1 MMDKMIL
8 GRYIPG
14 NSWLH
19 RIDPRAKITAVMAFI
34 AIVFLANN
42 WLTYALMFAYV
53 LYLVLTSKVPF
64 LFFIKGLQPIF
75 WLILITL
82 LLQVFFTKGGTV
94 LVDLGLLQ
102 ITTLGLANGAMMF
115 CRFVLIIFMTT
126 LLTLTTSPIEL
137 TDGLEKILAPFRLVH
152 LPVHELAL
160 MLSISLRF
168 IPTLLDETEKI
179 LKAQKARGVEFTS
192 GKWSD
197 RIKAIIPLL
206 VPLFISAFKRAED
219 LAIAM
224 EARGYRGGK
233 GRTRFRLLRWRF
245 ADTCLLISLAVLSGL
260 LFWLRS

>member
-82 LLQVFFTKGGTV
+82 LLQVFFYKRR
-94 LVDLGLLQ
+94 DS
-102 ITTLGLANGAMMF
+102 F
-115 CRFVLIIFMTT
+115 SRFRTFTNNDT
-126 LLTLTTSPIEL
+126 R
-137 TDGLEKILAPFRLVH
+137 TD
-152 LPVHELAL
+152 
-160 MLSISLRF
+160 
-168 IPTLLDETEKI
+168 
-179 LKAQKARGVEFTS
+179 
-192 GKWSD
+192 KWSD
-197 RIKAIIPLL
+197 
-206 VPLFISAFKRAED
+206 D
-219 LAIAM
+219 
-224 EARGYRGGK
+224 
-233 GRTRFRLLRWRF
+233 
-245 ADTCLLISLAVLSGL
+245 VLSL
-260 LFWLRS
+260 CSHYFYDNTFNINDKPD

>member
-19 RIDPRAKITAVMAFI
+19 KLDPRAKITAVMAFI

-42 WLTYALMFAYV
+42 WQTYALMFVYV

-82 LLQVFFTKGGTV
+82 LLQVFFTKGGTI
-94 LVDLGLLQ
+94 LVDLGPLQ

-168 IPTLLDETEKI
+168 IPTLMDETEKI

-192 GKWSD
+192 GKWRD

-224 EARGYRGGK
+224 EARGYRGGT

-245 ADTCLLISLAVLSGL
+245 ADTFLLISLVILSGL

>member
-42 WLTYALMFAYV
+42 WLTYALMFVYV

-152 LPVHELAL
+152 LSVHELAL

-168 IPTLLDETEKI
+168 IPTLMDETEKI
-179 LKAQKARGVEFTS
+179 LKAQKLVGLNLRVENGVIGLKRLFRCS
-192 GKWSD
+192 CLF
-197 RIKAIIPLL
+197 LL
-206 VPLFISAFKRAED
+206 V
-219 LAIAM
+219 
-224 EARGYRGGK
+224 
-233 GRTRFRLLRWRF
+233 RLSVRKTWRLRWK
-245 ADTCLLISLAVLSGL
+245 LAVIEVVKGEQDSVYYAGDLQIH
-260 LFWLRS
+260 FC

>member
-42 WLTYALMFAYV
+42 WLTYALMFVYV

-168 IPTLLDETEKI
+168 IPTLMDETEKI

-224 EARGYRGGK
+224 EARGYRGGE
-233 GRTRFRLLRWRF
+233 GRTRFRILRWRF
-245 ADTCLLISLAVLSGL
+245 ADTFLLISLAVLSGL

>member
-1 MMDKMIL
+1 
-8 GRYIPG
+8 
-14 NSWLH
+14 
-19 RIDPRAKITAVMAFI
+19 
-34 AIVFLANN
+34 
-42 WLTYALMFAYV
+42 
-53 LYLVLTSKVPF
+53 
-64 LFFIKGLQPIF
+64 
-75 WLILITL
+75 
-82 LLQVFFTKGGTV
+82 
-94 LVDLGLLQ
+94 
-102 ITTLGLANGAMMF
+102 MF

-168 IPTLLDETEKI
+168 IPTLMDETEKI

-192 GKWSD
+192 GKWRD

-224 EARGYRGGK
+224 EARGYRGGT

-245 ADTCLLISLAVLSGL
+245 ADTFLLISLVILSGL

>member
-168 IPTLLDETEKI
+168 IPTLMDETEKI

-224 EARGYRGGK
+224 EARSYRGGK

-245 ADTCLLISLAVLSGL
+245 ADTFLLISLAVLSGL

>member
-19 RIDPRAKITAVMAFI
+19 KLDPRAKITAVMAFI

-42 WLTYALMFAYV
+42 WQTYALMFLYV

-64 LFFIKGLQPIF
+64 LFFIRGLQPIF

-82 LLQVFFTKGGTV
+82 LLQVFFTKGGTI
-94 LVDLGLLQ
+94 LVDLGPLQ

-168 IPTLLDETEKI
+168 IPTLMDETEKI

-192 GKWSD
+192 GKWRD

-224 EARGYRGGK
+224 EARGYRGGT

-245 ADTCLLISLAVLSGL
+245 ADTFLLISLVILSGL

>member
-102 ITTLGLANGAMMF
+102 ITTLGLTNGAMMF

-168 IPTLLDETEKI
+168 IPTLMDETEKI

-224 EARGYRGGK
+224 EARGYRGDK

-245 ADTCLLISLAVLSGL
+245 ADTLLLISLVVLSGL